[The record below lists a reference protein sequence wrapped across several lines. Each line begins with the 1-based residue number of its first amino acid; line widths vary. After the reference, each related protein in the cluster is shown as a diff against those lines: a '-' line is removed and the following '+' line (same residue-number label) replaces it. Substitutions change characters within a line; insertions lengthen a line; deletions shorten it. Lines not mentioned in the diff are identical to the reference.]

1 MQRDI
6 LIKWLNWFYTLEMSQ
21 VELYLTQARHSN
33 DDYLANVLLTLAA
46 TEIRH
51 AESIKEIIIKLDSQ
65 VMLIDKLLSQ
75 IIGYIPGQVSPF
87 IGKSNLYYYNYSL
100 ESIAVHDYKLFLK
113 SLDFNSKIERDLAPL
128 LLNNMIDEDLHRLW
142 FKGQRKSLS

>member
-75 IIGYIPGQVSPF
+75 DHRLYPRP
-87 IGKSNLYYYNYSL
+87 GKSLYR
-100 ESIAVHDYKLFLK
+100 EIK
-113 SLDFNSKIERDLAPL
+113 SLL
-128 LLNNMIDEDLHRLW
+128 L
-142 FKGQRKSLS
+142 